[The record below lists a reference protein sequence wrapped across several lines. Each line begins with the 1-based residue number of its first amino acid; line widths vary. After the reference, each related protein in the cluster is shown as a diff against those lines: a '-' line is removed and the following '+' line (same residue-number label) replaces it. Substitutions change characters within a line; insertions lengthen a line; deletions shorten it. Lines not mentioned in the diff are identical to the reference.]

1 MKVSTRRSFF
11 RYLALLGLV
20 TFSATPVYAKAL
32 KDKVKYQELPHD
44 AQHCSTCNHFLP
56 KEKQCVLVE
65 GPINPN
71 GWCMLYF
78 KKVEKAGS

>member
-32 KDKVKYQELPHD
+32 KDKVKYQDQSHD
-44 AQHCSTCNHFLP
+44 AQQCSTCNHYIP
-56 KEKQCVLVE
+56 AKKECKLVA
-65 GPINPN
+65 GTISPN
-71 GWCMLYF
+71 GWCTLYSK
-78 KKVEKAGS
+78 KKV